1 MEKKY
6 DFAGWATRADMRCS
20 DGRLIAKDAFA
31 HQDGAK
37 VPIVWNH
44 NHATPDT
51 VLGYGILHSQDG
63 SMRVECYFNDTDSG
77 INAKKLVLHGDI
89 NALSIY
95 ANQLKEQAKTVLH
108 GMIREVSLV
117 YANANPG
124 AFIDSVVVHADGT
137 TSEDHEQ
144 GIIYTGDSIELFT
157 EIEHSDS
164 EGEKSSEEE
173 KQPESE
179 VKHADDDGKKDE
191 GETKSDDGKK
201 DDKEDDKESIG
212 DVLNTLTEKQKNAV
226 AYVIDHITNP
236 GDDSS
241 DESKKEDSEV
251 KHSSDKE
258 EEETEMK
265 RNVFDQETENK
276 EGAFL
281 SHSDGC
287 KIIEMAK
294 AYGGG
299 SLKAAM
305 QAYIAENKKDDELQ
319 HAAADNI
326 TNISQ
331 LFPEYKDVKPGAP
344 ELLTTDQGWIGKVLA
359 KVHKSPISR
368 IRTRQAD
375 VRDITN
381 RRAKGYTK
389 GAQKTDAGALSL
401 LSRTTDP
408 ITVYI
413 RSKIDRDDIVDITD
427 FDIVQY
433 MYGLD
438 RMNLNEELARQICIG
453 DGRTG
458 DNAIDPTKIRPI
470 WLDNDLYCI
479 HASVDVEAMAEE
491 MNGTNAAAN
500 FGQNY
505 IYAEA
510 VIQSLLYAREN
521 YKGSG
526 NPDFLCTPHL
536 VNVMLLARDLNGRR
550 IYDNINELKAALN
563 VNEII
568 TAEQFAGK
576 TRTKTVKIDNVDTNF
591 TMELLG
597 LMVNFSDY
605 SLGATKGG
613 EITHF
618 TDFDL
623 NFNQE
628 VSLLETRC
636 SGALTRPFSAIALE
650 IDVTGNP

>member
-1 MEKKY
+1 MDKKY
-6 DFAGWATRADMRCS
+6 DFAGWATKADMRCS

-44 NHATPDT
+44 NHATPDS
-51 VLGYGILHSQDG
+51 VLGYGILHSQNG
-63 SMRVECYFNDTDSG
+63 SMRVECYFNDTENG
-77 INAKKLVLHGDI
+77 KNARKLVLHGDI

-117 YANANPG
+117 YAGANPG

-137 TSEDHEQ
+137 TTVDREQ
-144 GIIYTGDSIELFT
+144 GILYTGEEIELFA
-157 EIEHSDS
+157 EIEHADDNA
-164 EGEKSSEEE
+164 EKQGEE
-173 KQPESE
+173 KP
-179 VKHADDDGKKDE
+179 
-191 GETKSDDGKK
+191 
-201 DDKEDDKESIG
+201 EDDKETMQDI
-212 DVLNTLTEKQKNAV
+212 LNTLTEKQKDAV
-226 AYVIDHITNP
+226 AYIIDTIINS
-236 GDDSS
+236 DDGAAEES
-241 DESKKEDSEV
+241 DKDSDV
-251 KHSSDKE
+251 KHNSEME
-258 EEETEMK
+258 EEENKMK

-276 EGAFL
+276 DAFL
-281 SHSDGC
+281 SHADGE

-305 QAYIAENKKDDELQ
+305 EAYVTENKKDELA
-319 HAAADNI
+319 HAAAANI

-344 ELLTTDQGWIGKVLA
+344 ELLTTDQGWIGKVLTR
-359 KVHKSPISR
+359 VHKSPISR

-375 VRDITN
+375 VRDISA

-389 GAQKTDAGALSL
+389 GSQKTDAGAITL

-408 ITVYI
+408 VTVYI
-413 RSKIDRDDIVDITD
+413 RSKLDRDDIVDITD
-427 FDIVQY
+427 FDVVQY

-438 RMNLNEELARQICIG
+438 RMNLNEELARQITIG
-453 DGRTG
+453 DGRSG

-470 WLDNDLYCI
+470 WLDDELYCI
-479 HASVDVEAMAEE
+479 HKTVDINAMRTELT
-491 MNGTNAAAN
+491 GTNSTAN
-500 FGQNY
+500 FGENY
-505 IYAEA
+505 VYAEA
-510 VIQSLLYAREN
+510 VIQSLLYAREKW
-521 YKGSG
+521 KGSG

-550 IYDNINELKAALN
+550 IYDNVNELKAALN
-563 VNEII
+563 VNEIV

-576 TRTKTVKIDNVDTNF
+576 TRTATVNQTEKTF
-591 TMELLG
+591 ELLG
-597 LMVNFSDY
+597 LMVNFADY

-618 TDFDL
+618 TDFDI

-628 VSLLETRC
+628 VSLLETRS

-650 IDVTGNP
+650 KDVTVVETSKNTGDDSGNT

>member
-1 MEKKY
+1 MDKKY
-6 DFAGWATRADMRCS
+6 DFAGWATKADMRCS

-44 NHATPDT
+44 NHATPDS

-63 SMRVECYFNDTDSG
+63 SMRVECYFNDTENG
-77 INAKKLVLHGDI
+77 KNARKLVLHGDI

-95 ANQLKEQAKTVLH
+95 ANQLREQSKTVLH

-117 YANANPG
+117 YAGANPG

-137 TSEDHEQ
+137 TTIDREQ
-144 GIIYTGDSIELFT
+144 GILYTGEEIELFAA
-157 EIEHSDS
+157 IEHSDDDAEK
-164 EGEKSSEEE
+164 EGEEKDAPEKS
-173 KQPESE
+173 
-179 VKHADDDGKKDE
+179 
-191 GETKSDDGKK
+191 
-201 DDKEDDKESIG
+201 EDDKETIQ
-212 DVLNTLTEKQKNAV
+212 DILNTLTEKQKDAV
-226 AYVIDHITNP
+226 AYIIDTIVNP
-236 GDDSS
+236 DDGTAEES
-241 DESKKEDSEV
+241 DKDSDV
-251 KHSSDKE
+251 KHNSEME
-258 EEETEMK
+258 EEENEMK

-276 EGAFL
+276 DAFL
-281 SHSDGC
+281 SHADGE

-305 QAYIAENKKDDELQ
+305 EAYVTENKKDELA
-319 HAAADNI
+319 HAAAANI

-344 ELLTTDQGWIGKVLA
+344 ELLTTDQGWISKVLS

-375 VRDITN
+375 VRDIST

-389 GAQKTDAGALSL
+389 GSQKTDAGAITL

-408 ITVYI
+408 VTVYI
-413 RSKIDRDDIVDITD
+413 RSKLDRDDIVDITD
-427 FDIVQY
+427 FDVVQY

-438 RMNLNEELARQICIG
+438 RMNLNEELARQITIG
-453 DGRTG
+453 DGRNG
-458 DNAIDPTKIRPI
+458 NDAIDPTKIRPI
-470 WLDNDLYCI
+470 WLDDDLYCI
-479 HASVDVEAMAEE
+479 HKTVDINAMRSDLT
-491 MNGTNAAAN
+491 GTNCTAK
-500 FGQNY
+500 FGKNY
-505 IYAEA
+505 VYAEA
-510 VIQSLLYAREN
+510 VIQSLLYAREKW
-521 YKGSG
+521 KGSG

-550 IYDNINELKAALN
+550 IYDNVNELKAALN

-576 TRTKTVKIDNVDTNF
+576 TRTATVNQTQKTF
-591 TMELLG
+591 ELLG
-597 LMVNFSDY
+597 LMVNFADY

-650 IDVTGNP
+650 KDVTVVTPSDDDSDT

>member
-1 MEKKY
+1 MDKKY
-6 DFAGWATRADMRCS
+6 DFAGWATKADMRCS

-44 NHATPDT
+44 NHATPDS
-51 VLGYGILHSQDG
+51 VLGYGILHSQNG
-63 SMRVECYFNDTDSG
+63 SMRVECYFNDTENG
-77 INAKKLVLHGDI
+77 KNARKLVLHGDI

-117 YANANPG
+117 YAGANPG

-137 TSEDHEQ
+137 TTVDREQ
-144 GIIYTGDSIELFT
+144 GILYTGEEIELFA
-157 EIEHSDS
+157 EIEHADDNA
-164 EGEKSSEEE
+164 EKQGEE
-173 KQPESE
+173 KP
-179 VKHADDDGKKDE
+179 
-191 GETKSDDGKK
+191 
-201 DDKEDDKESIG
+201 EDDKETMQDI
-212 DVLNTLTEKQKNAV
+212 LNTLTEKQKDAV
-226 AYVIDHITNP
+226 AYIIDTIINS
-236 GDDSS
+236 DDGAAEES
-241 DESKKEDSEV
+241 DKDSDV
-251 KHSSDKE
+251 KHNSEME
-258 EEETEMK
+258 EEENKMK

-276 EGAFL
+276 DAFL
-281 SHSDGC
+281 SHADGE

-294 AYGGG
+294 AYGGS

-305 QAYIAENKKDDELQ
+305 EAYVTENKKDELA
-319 HAAADNI
+319 HAAAANI

-344 ELLTTDQGWIGKVLA
+344 ELLTTDQGWIGKVLTR
-359 KVHKSPISR
+359 VHKSPISR

-375 VRDITN
+375 VRDISA

-389 GAQKTDAGALSL
+389 GSQKTDAGAITL

-408 ITVYI
+408 VTVYI
-413 RSKIDRDDIVDITD
+413 RSKLDRDDIVDITD
-427 FDIVQY
+427 FDVVQY

-438 RMNLNEELARQICIG
+438 RMNLNEELARQITIG
-453 DGRTG
+453 DGRSG

-470 WLDNDLYCI
+470 WLDDELYCI
-479 HASVDVEAMAEE
+479 HKTVDINAMRTELT
-491 MNGTNAAAN
+491 GTNSTAN
-500 FGQNY
+500 FGENY
-505 IYAEA
+505 VYAEA
-510 VIQSLLYAREN
+510 VIQSLLYAREKW
-521 YKGSG
+521 KGSG

-550 IYDNINELKAALN
+550 IYDNVNELKAALN
-563 VNEII
+563 VNEIV

-576 TRTKTVKIDNVDTNF
+576 TRTATVNQTEKTF
-591 TMELLG
+591 ELLG
-597 LMVNFSDY
+597 LMVNFADY

-618 TDFDL
+618 TDFDI

-628 VSLLETRC
+628 VSLLETRS

-650 IDVTGNP
+650 KDVTVVATSKNTGDDSGNT

>member
-1 MEKKY
+1 MDKKY
-6 DFAGWATRADMRCS
+6 DFAGWATKADMRCS

-44 NHATPDT
+44 NHATPDS
-51 VLGYGILHSQDG
+51 VLGYGILHSQNG
-63 SMRVECYFNDTDSG
+63 SMRVECYFNDTENG
-77 INAKKLVLHGDI
+77 KNARKLVLHGDI

-117 YANANPG
+117 YAGANPG

-137 TSEDHEQ
+137 TTVDREQ
-144 GIIYTGDSIELFT
+144 GILYTGEEIELFA
-157 EIEHSDS
+157 EIEHADDNA
-164 EGEKSSEEE
+164 EKQGEE
-173 KQPESE
+173 KHTSE
-179 VKHADDDGKKDE
+179 KP
-191 GETKSDDGKK
+191 
-201 DDKEDDKESIG
+201 EDDKETMQDI
-212 DVLNTLTEKQKNAV
+212 LNTLTEKQKDAV
-226 AYVIDHITNP
+226 AYIIDTIVNS
-236 GDDSS
+236 DDGAAEES
-241 DESKKEDSEV
+241 DKDSDV
-251 KHSSDKE
+251 KHNSEME
-258 EEETEMK
+258 EEENKMK

-276 EGAFL
+276 DAFL
-281 SHSDGC
+281 SHADGE
-287 KIIEMAK
+287 KVIEMAK

-305 QAYIAENKKDDELQ
+305 EAYVTENKKDELA
-319 HAAADNI
+319 HAAAANI

-344 ELLTTDQGWIGKVLA
+344 ELLTTDQGWIGKVLTR
-359 KVHKSPISR
+359 VHKSPISR

-375 VRDITN
+375 VRDISA

-389 GAQKTDAGALSL
+389 GSQKTDAGAITL

-408 ITVYI
+408 VTVYI
-413 RSKIDRDDIVDITD
+413 RSKLDRDDIVDITD
-427 FDIVQY
+427 FDVVQY

-438 RMNLNEELARQICIG
+438 RMNLNEELARQITIG
-453 DGRTG
+453 DGRSG

-470 WLDNDLYCI
+470 WLDDELYCI
-479 HASVDVEAMAEE
+479 HKTVDINAMRTELT
-491 MNGTNAAAN
+491 GTNSTAN
-500 FGQNY
+500 FGENY
-505 IYAEA
+505 VYAEA
-510 VIQSLLYAREN
+510 VIQSLLYAREKW
-521 YKGSG
+521 KGSG

-550 IYDNINELKAALN
+550 IYDNVNELKAALN
-563 VNEII
+563 VNEIV

-576 TRTKTVKIDNVDTNF
+576 IRTATVNQTEKTF
-591 TMELLG
+591 ELLG
-597 LMVNFSDY
+597 LMVNFADY

-618 TDFDL
+618 TDFDI

-628 VSLLETRC
+628 VSLLETRS

-650 IDVTGNP
+650 KDVTTPSKNTGDDT

>member
-1 MEKKY
+1 MDKKY
-6 DFAGWATRADMRCS
+6 DFAGWATKADMRCS

-44 NHATPDT
+44 NHATPDS
-51 VLGYGILHSQDG
+51 VLGYGILHSQNG
-63 SMRVECYFNDTDSG
+63 SMRVECYFNDTENG
-77 INAKKLVLHGDI
+77 KNARKLVLHGDI

-117 YANANPG
+117 YAGANPG

-137 TSEDHEQ
+137 TTVDHEQ
-144 GIIYTGDSIELFT
+144 GILYTGEEIELFA
-157 EIEHSDS
+157 EIEH
-164 EGEKSSEEE
+164 
-173 KQPESE
+173 
-179 VKHADDDGKKDE
+179 ADDNAEKR
-191 GETKSDDGKK
+191 GEAKHTPEKP
-201 DDKEDDKESIG
+201 EDDKETMQDI
-212 DVLNTLTEKQKNAV
+212 LNTLTEKQKDAV
-226 AYVIDHITNP
+226 AYIIDTIINS
-236 GDDSS
+236 DDGTAEES
-241 DESKKEDSEV
+241 DKDSDV
-251 KHSSDKE
+251 KHNSEME
-258 EEETEMK
+258 EEENEMK

-276 EGAFL
+276 DAFL
-281 SHSDGC
+281 SHADGE

-305 QAYIAENKKDDELQ
+305 EAYVTENKKDELA
-319 HAAADNI
+319 HAAASNI

-344 ELLTTDQGWIGKVLA
+344 ELLTTDQGWIGKVLTR
-359 KVHKSPISR
+359 VHKSPISR

-375 VRDITN
+375 VRDISA

-389 GAQKTDAGALSL
+389 GSQKTDAGAITL

-408 ITVYI
+408 VTVYI
-413 RSKIDRDDIVDITD
+413 RSKLDRDDIVDITD
-427 FDIVQY
+427 FDTVQY

-438 RMNLNEELARQICIG
+438 RMNLNEELARQITIG
-453 DGRTG
+453 DGRSG
-458 DNAIDPTKIRPI
+458 DNAIDPTKMRPI
-470 WLDNDLYCI
+470 WLDDDLYCI
-479 HASVDVEAMAEE
+479 HKTVDINAMRTELT
-491 MNGTNAAAN
+491 GTNSTAN
-500 FGQNY
+500 FGENY
-505 IYAEA
+505 VYAEA
-510 VIQSLLYAREN
+510 VIQSLLYAREKW
-521 YKGSG
+521 KGSG

-550 IYDNINELKAALN
+550 IYDNVNELTAALN

-576 TRTKTVKIDNVDTNF
+576 TRTATVNQTEKTF
-591 TMELLG
+591 ELLG
-597 LMVNFSDY
+597 LMVNFADY

-618 TDFDL
+618 TDFDI

-628 VSLLETRC
+628 VSLLETRS

-650 IDVTGNP
+650 KDVTVVAADDSSNT

>member
-1 MEKKY
+1 MDKKY
-6 DFAGWATRADMRCS
+6 DFAGWATKADMRCS

-44 NHATPDT
+44 NHATPDS
-51 VLGYGILHSQDG
+51 VLGYGILHSQNG
-63 SMRVECYFNDTDSG
+63 SMRVECYFNDTENG
-77 INAKKLVLHGDI
+77 KNARKLVLHGDI

-117 YANANPG
+117 YAGANPG

-137 TSEDHEQ
+137 TTVDREQ
-144 GIIYTGDSIELFT
+144 GILYTGEEIELFA
-157 EIEHSDS
+157 EIEHADDNA
-164 EGEKSSEEE
+164 EKQSEEKHTPE
-173 KQPESE
+173 KP
-179 VKHADDDGKKDE
+179 
-191 GETKSDDGKK
+191 
-201 DDKEDDKESIG
+201 EDDKETMQDI
-212 DVLNTLTEKQKNAV
+212 LNTLTEKQKDAV
-226 AYVIDHITNP
+226 AYIIDTIVNS
-236 GDDSS
+236 DDGAAEESNKDS
-241 DESKKEDSEV
+241 DV
-251 KHSSDKE
+251 KHNSEME
-258 EEETEMK
+258 EEENEMK

-276 EGAFL
+276 DAFL
-281 SHSDGC
+281 SHADGE

-305 QAYIAENKKDDELQ
+305 EAYVTENKKDELA
-319 HAAADNI
+319 HAAAANI

-344 ELLTTDQGWIGKVLA
+344 ELLTTDQGWIGKVLTR
-359 KVHKSPISR
+359 VHKSPISR

-375 VRDITN
+375 VRDISA

-389 GAQKTDAGALSL
+389 GSQKTDAGAITL

-408 ITVYI
+408 VTVYI
-413 RSKIDRDDIVDITD
+413 RSKLDRDDIVDITD
-427 FDIVQY
+427 FDVVQY

-438 RMNLNEELARQICIG
+438 RMNLNEELARQITIG
-453 DGRTG
+453 DGRSG

-470 WLDNDLYCI
+470 WLDDDLYCI
-479 HASVDVEAMAEE
+479 HKTVDINAMRTELT
-491 MNGTNAAAN
+491 GTNSTAN
-500 FGQNY
+500 FGENY
-505 IYAEA
+505 VYAEA
-510 VIQSLLYAREN
+510 VIQSLLYAREKW
-521 YKGSG
+521 KGSG

-550 IYDNINELKAALN
+550 IYDNVNELKAALN
-563 VNEII
+563 VNEIV

-576 TRTKTVKIDNVDTNF
+576 TRTATVNQTEKTF
-591 TMELLG
+591 ELLG
-597 LMVNFSDY
+597 LMVNFADY
-605 SLGATKGG
+605 SLGATRGG

-618 TDFDL
+618 TDFDI

-628 VSLLETRC
+628 VSLLETRS

-650 IDVTGNP
+650 KNVTTPSQNAGDDSSSNT

>member
-1 MEKKY
+1 MDKKY
-6 DFAGWATRADMRCS
+6 DFAGWATKADMRCS

-44 NHATPDT
+44 NHATPDS
-51 VLGYGILHSQDG
+51 VLGYGILHSQNG
-63 SMRVECYFNDTDSG
+63 SMRVECYFNDTENG
-77 INAKKLVLHGDI
+77 KNARKLVLHGDI

-117 YANANPG
+117 YAGANPG

-137 TSEDHEQ
+137 TTVDREQ
-144 GIIYTGDSIELFT
+144 GILYTGEEIELFA
-157 EIEHSDS
+157 EIEHADDNA
-164 EGEKSSEEE
+164 EKQGEEKS
-173 KQPESE
+173 
-179 VKHADDDGKKDE
+179 
-191 GETKSDDGKK
+191 
-201 DDKEDDKESIG
+201 EDDKETMQDI
-212 DVLNTLTEKQKNAV
+212 LNTLTEKQKDAV
-226 AYVIDHITNP
+226 AYIIDTIINS
-236 GDDSS
+236 DDGAAEES
-241 DESKKEDSEV
+241 DKDSDV
-251 KHSSDKE
+251 KHNSEME
-258 EEETEMK
+258 EEENKMK

-276 EGAFL
+276 DAFL
-281 SHSDGC
+281 SHADGE

-305 QAYIAENKKDDELQ
+305 EAYVTENKKDELA
-319 HAAADNI
+319 HAAAANI

-344 ELLTTDQGWIGKVLA
+344 ELLTTDQGWIGKVLTR
-359 KVHKSPISR
+359 VHKSPISR

-375 VRDITN
+375 VRDISA

-389 GAQKTDAGALSL
+389 GSQKTDAGAITL

-408 ITVYI
+408 VTVYI
-413 RSKIDRDDIVDITD
+413 RSKLDRDDIVDITD
-427 FDIVQY
+427 FDVVQY

-438 RMNLNEELARQICIG
+438 RMNLNEELARQITIG
-453 DGRTG
+453 DGRSG

-470 WLDNDLYCI
+470 WLDDELYCI
-479 HASVDVEAMAEE
+479 HKTVDINAMRTELT
-491 MNGTNAAAN
+491 GTNSTAN
-500 FGQNY
+500 FGENY
-505 IYAEA
+505 VYAEA
-510 VIQSLLYAREN
+510 VIQSLLYAREKW
-521 YKGSG
+521 KGSG

-550 IYDNINELKAALN
+550 IYDNVNELKAALN
-563 VNEII
+563 VNEIV

-576 TRTKTVKIDNVDTNF
+576 TRTATVNQTEKTF
-591 TMELLG
+591 ELLG
-597 LMVNFSDY
+597 LMVNFADY

-618 TDFDL
+618 TDFDI

-628 VSLLETRC
+628 VSLLETRS

-650 IDVTGNP
+650 KDVTVVATSKNTGDDSGNT

>member
-1 MEKKY
+1 MDKKY
-6 DFAGWATRADMRCS
+6 DFAGWATKADMRCS

-44 NHATPDT
+44 NHATPDS

-63 SMRVECYFNDTDSG
+63 SMRVECYFNDTENG
-77 INAKKLVLHGDI
+77 KNARKLVLHGDI

-117 YANANPG
+117 YAGANPG

-137 TSEDHEQ
+137 TTVDREQ
-144 GIIYTGDSIELFT
+144 GILYTGEEIELFA
-157 EIEHSDS
+157 EIE
-164 EGEKSSEEE
+164 
-173 KQPESE
+173 
-179 VKHADDDGKKDE
+179 HADDDAEKQ
-191 GETKSDDGKK
+191 GEEKHAPEKS
-201 DDKEDDKESIG
+201 EDDKETMQDI
-212 DVLNTLTEKQKNAV
+212 LNTLTEKQKDAV
-226 AYVIDHITNP
+226 AYIIDTIVNS
-236 GDDSS
+236 DDGTAEES
-241 DESKKEDSEV
+241 DKDSDV
-251 KHSSDKE
+251 KHNSEME
-258 EEETEMK
+258 EEENEMK
-265 RNVFDQETENK
+265 RNVFDNETENK
-276 EGAFL
+276 DAFL
-281 SHSDGC
+281 SHADGE

-305 QAYIAENKKDDELQ
+305 EAYVTENKKDELA
-319 HAAADNI
+319 HAAAANI

-344 ELLTTDQGWIGKVLA
+344 ELLTTDQGWIGKVLTR
-359 KVHKSPISR
+359 VHKSPISR

-375 VRDITN
+375 VRDISA

-389 GAQKTDAGALSL
+389 GSQKTDAGAITL

-408 ITVYI
+408 VTVYI
-413 RSKIDRDDIVDITD
+413 RSKLDRDDIVDITD
-427 FDIVQY
+427 FDTVQY

-438 RMNLNEELARQICIG
+438 RMNLNEELARQITIG
-453 DGRTG
+453 DGRSG

-470 WLDNDLYCI
+470 WLDDELYCI
-479 HASVDVEAMAEE
+479 HKTVDINAMRTELT
-491 MNGTNAAAN
+491 GTNSTAN
-500 FGQNY
+500 FGENY
-505 IYAEA
+505 VYAEA
-510 VIQSLLYAREN
+510 VIQSLLYAREKW
-521 YKGSG
+521 KGSG

-550 IYDNINELKAALN
+550 IYDNVNELKAALN
-563 VNEII
+563 VNEIV

-576 TRTKTVKIDNVDTNF
+576 TRTATVNQTEKTF
-591 TMELLG
+591 ELLG
-597 LMVNFSDY
+597 LMVNFADY

-618 TDFDL
+618 TDFDI

-628 VSLLETRC
+628 VSLLETRS

-650 IDVTGNP
+650 KDVTTPSKNTGDDT

>member
-1 MEKKY
+1 MDKKY
-6 DFAGWATRADMRCS
+6 DFAGWATKADMRCS

-44 NHATPDT
+44 NHATPDS
-51 VLGYGILHSQDG
+51 VLGYGILHSQNG
-63 SMRVECYFNDTDSG
+63 SMRVECYFNDTENG
-77 INAKKLVLHGDI
+77 KNARKLVLHGDI

-117 YANANPG
+117 YAGANPG

-137 TSEDHEQ
+137 TTVDHEQ
-144 GIIYTGDSIELFT
+144 GILYTGEEIELFA
-157 EIEHSDS
+157 EIEHADDNA
-164 EGEKSSEEE
+164 E
-173 KQPESE
+173 KQGEAKYTPE
-179 VKHADDDGKKDE
+179 KP
-191 GETKSDDGKK
+191 
-201 DDKEDDKESIG
+201 EDDKETMQDI
-212 DVLNTLTEKQKNAV
+212 LNTLTEKQKDAV
-226 AYVIDHITNP
+226 AYIIDTIINSNDGTAEES
-236 GDDSS
+236 DKDS
-241 DESKKEDSEV
+241 DV
-251 KHSSDKE
+251 KHNSEME
-258 EEETEMK
+258 EEENEMK

-276 EGAFL
+276 DAFL
-281 SHSDGC
+281 SHADGE

-305 QAYIAENKKDDELQ
+305 EAYVTENKKDELA
-319 HAAADNI
+319 HAAASNI

-344 ELLTTDQGWIGKVLA
+344 ELLTTDQGWIGKVLTR
-359 KVHKSPISR
+359 VHKSPISR

-375 VRDITN
+375 VRDISA

-389 GAQKTDAGALSL
+389 GSQKTDAGTITL

-408 ITVYI
+408 VTVYI
-413 RSKIDRDDIVDITD
+413 RSKLDRDDIIDITD
-427 FDIVQY
+427 FDVVQY

-438 RMNLNEELARQICIG
+438 RMNLNEELARQITIG
-453 DGRTG
+453 DGRSG

-470 WLDNDLYCI
+470 WLDDELYCI
-479 HASVDVEAMAEE
+479 HKTVDINAMRTELT
-491 MNGTNAAAN
+491 GTNSTAN
-500 FGQNY
+500 FGENY
-505 IYAEA
+505 VYAEA
-510 VIQSLLYAREN
+510 VIQSLLYAREKW
-521 YKGSG
+521 KGSG

-550 IYDNINELKAALN
+550 IYDNVNELKAALN
-563 VNEII
+563 VNEIV

-576 TRTKTVKIDNVDTNF
+576 TRTATVNQTEKTF
-591 TMELLG
+591 ELLG
-597 LMVNFSDY
+597 LMVNFADY
-605 SLGATKGG
+605 SLGATNGG

-618 TDFDL
+618 TDFDI

-628 VSLLETRC
+628 VSLLETRS

-650 IDVTGNP
+650 KDVTTPSQNAGDNT

>member
-1 MEKKY
+1 MDKKY
-6 DFAGWATRADMRCS
+6 DFAGWATKADMRCS

-44 NHATPDT
+44 NHATPDS
-51 VLGYGILHSQDG
+51 VLGYGILHSQNG
-63 SMRVECYFNDTDSG
+63 SMRVECYFNDTENG
-77 INAKKLVLHGDI
+77 KNARKLVLHGDI

-117 YANANPG
+117 YAGANPG

-137 TSEDHEQ
+137 TTVDREQ
-144 GIIYTGDSIELFT
+144 GILYTGEEIELFA
-157 EIEHSDS
+157 EIEHADDNA
-164 EGEKSSEEE
+164 EKQGEE
-173 KQPESE
+173 KHTSE
-179 VKHADDDGKKDE
+179 KP
-191 GETKSDDGKK
+191 
-201 DDKEDDKESIG
+201 EDDKETMQDI
-212 DVLNTLTEKQKNAV
+212 LNTLTEKQKDAV
-226 AYVIDHITNP
+226 AYIIDTIVNS
-236 GDDSS
+236 DDGAAEES
-241 DESKKEDSEV
+241 DKDSDV
-251 KHSSDKE
+251 KHNSEME
-258 EEETEMK
+258 EEENKMK

-276 EGAFL
+276 DAFL
-281 SHSDGC
+281 SHADGE

-305 QAYIAENKKDDELQ
+305 EAYVTENKKDELA
-319 HAAADNI
+319 HAAAANI

-344 ELLTTDQGWIGKVLA
+344 ELLTTDQGWIGKVLTR
-359 KVHKSPISR
+359 VHKSPISR

-375 VRDITN
+375 VRDISA

-389 GAQKTDAGALSL
+389 GSQKTDAGAITL

-408 ITVYI
+408 VTVYI
-413 RSKIDRDDIVDITD
+413 RSKLDRDDIVDITD
-427 FDIVQY
+427 FDVVQY

-438 RMNLNEELARQICIG
+438 RMNLNEELARQITIG
-453 DGRTG
+453 DGRSG
-458 DNAIDPTKIRPI
+458 DNAIDSTKIRPI
-470 WLDNDLYCI
+470 WLDDELYCI
-479 HASVDVEAMAEE
+479 HKTVDINAMRTELT
-491 MNGTNAAAN
+491 GTNSTAN
-500 FGQNY
+500 FGENY
-505 IYAEA
+505 VYAEA
-510 VIQSLLYAREN
+510 VIQSLLYAREKW
-521 YKGSG
+521 KGSG

-550 IYDNINELKAALN
+550 IYDNVNELKAALN
-563 VNEII
+563 VNEIV

-576 TRTKTVKIDNVDTNF
+576 IRTATVNQTEKTF
-591 TMELLG
+591 ELLG
-597 LMVNFSDY
+597 LMVNFADY

-618 TDFDL
+618 TDFDI

-628 VSLLETRC
+628 VSLLETRS

-650 IDVTGNP
+650 KDVTTPSKNTGDDT

>member
-1 MEKKY
+1 MDKKY
-6 DFAGWATRADMRCS
+6 DFAGWATKADMRCS

-44 NHATPDT
+44 NHATPDS

-63 SMRVECYFNDTDSG
+63 SMRVECYFNDTENG
-77 INAKKLVLHGDI
+77 QNARKLVLHGDI

-117 YANANPG
+117 YAGANPG

-137 TSEDHEQ
+137 TTIDREQ
-144 GIIYTGDSIELFT
+144 GILYTGEEIELFA
-157 EIEHSDS
+157 EIEHSDDDAEK
-164 EGEKSSEEE
+164 EGEEKDAPEKS
-173 KQPESE
+173 
-179 VKHADDDGKKDE
+179 
-191 GETKSDDGKK
+191 
-201 DDKEDDKESIG
+201 EDDKETMQDI
-212 DVLNTLTEKQKNAV
+212 LNTLTEKQKDAV
-226 AYVIDHITNP
+226 AYIIDTIVNP
-236 GDDSS
+236 DDGADEES
-241 DESKKEDSEV
+241 DKDSDV
-251 KHSSDKE
+251 KHNSEME
-258 EEETEMK
+258 EEENEMK

-276 EGAFL
+276 DAFL
-281 SHSDGC
+281 SHADGE

-305 QAYIAENKKDDELQ
+305 EAYVTENKKDELA
-319 HAAADNI
+319 HAAAANI

-344 ELLTTDQGWIGKVLA
+344 ELLTTDQGWISKVLS

-375 VRDITN
+375 VRDIST

-389 GAQKTDAGALSL
+389 GAQKTDAGAITL

-408 ITVYI
+408 VTVYI
-413 RSKIDRDDIVDITD
+413 RSKLDRDDIVDITD
-427 FDIVQY
+427 FDVVQY

-438 RMNLNEELARQICIG
+438 RMNLNEELARQITIG
-453 DGRTG
+453 DGRNG
-458 DNAIDPTKIRPI
+458 NDAIDPTKIRPI
-470 WLDNDLYCI
+470 WLDDDLYCI
-479 HASVDVEAMAEE
+479 HKTVDITAMRSELT
-491 MNGTNAAAN
+491 GTNSTAN
-500 FGQNY
+500 FGENY
-505 IYAEA
+505 VYAEA
-510 VIQSLLYAREN
+510 VIQSLLYAREKW
-521 YKGSG
+521 KGSG

-550 IYDNINELKAALN
+550 IYDNVNELKAALN

-576 TRTKTVKIDNVDTNF
+576 TRTATVNQTQKTF
-591 TMELLG
+591 ELLG
-597 LMVNFSDY
+597 LMVNFADY

-650 IDVTGNP
+650 KDVTVVTLPDDDSDT

>member
-1 MEKKY
+1 MDKKY
-6 DFAGWATRADMRCS
+6 DFAGWATKADMRCS

-44 NHATPDT
+44 NHATPDS

-63 SMRVECYFNDTDSG
+63 SMRVECYFNDTENG
-77 INAKKLVLHGDI
+77 KNARKLVLHGDI

-117 YANANPG
+117 YAGANPG

-137 TSEDHEQ
+137 TTVDREQ
-144 GIIYTGDSIELFT
+144 GILYTGEEIELFA
-157 EIEHSDS
+157 EIEHADDNA
-164 EGEKSSEEE
+164 EKQGEE
-173 KQPESE
+173 KHAPE
-179 VKHADDDGKKDE
+179 KP
-191 GETKSDDGKK
+191 
-201 DDKEDDKESIG
+201 EDDKETMQDI
-212 DVLNTLTEKQKNAV
+212 LNTLTEKQKDAV
-226 AYVIDHITNP
+226 AYIIDTIVNS
-236 GDDSS
+236 DDGAAEES
-241 DESKKEDSEV
+241 DKDSDV
-251 KHSSDKE
+251 KHNSEME
-258 EEETEMK
+258 EEENKMK

-276 EGAFL
+276 DAFL
-281 SHSDGC
+281 SHADGE

-305 QAYIAENKKDDELQ
+305 EAYVTENKKDELA
-319 HAAADNI
+319 HAAAANI

-344 ELLTTDQGWIGKVLA
+344 ELLTTDQGWIGKVLTR
-359 KVHKSPISR
+359 VHKSPISR

-375 VRDITN
+375 VRDISA

-389 GAQKTDAGALSL
+389 GSQKTDAGAITL

-408 ITVYI
+408 VTVYI
-413 RSKIDRDDIVDITD
+413 RSKLDRDDIVDITD
-427 FDIVQY
+427 FDVVQY

-438 RMNLNEELARQICIG
+438 RMNLNEELARQITIG
-453 DGRTG
+453 DGRSG

-470 WLDNDLYCI
+470 WLDDELYCI
-479 HASVDVEAMAEE
+479 HKTVDINAMRTELT
-491 MNGTNAAAN
+491 GTNSTAN
-500 FGQNY
+500 FGENY
-505 IYAEA
+505 VYAEA
-510 VIQSLLYAREN
+510 VIQSLLYAREKW
-521 YKGSG
+521 KGSG

-550 IYDNINELKAALN
+550 IYDNVNELRAALN
-563 VNEII
+563 VNEIV

-576 TRTKTVKIDNVDTNF
+576 TRTATVNQTEKTF
-591 TMELLG
+591 ELLG
-597 LMVNFSDY
+597 LMVNFADY
-605 SLGATKGG
+605 SLGATRGG

-618 TDFDL
+618 TDFDI

-628 VSLLETRC
+628 VSLLETRS

-650 IDVTGNP
+650 KDVTTPSQNTGDDT

>member
-1 MEKKY
+1 MSEKY
-6 DFAGWATRADMRCS
+6 DFAGWATKADMRCS

-44 NHATPDT
+44 NHATPDS
-51 VLGYGILHSQDG
+51 VLGYGILHSKDG
-63 SMRVECYFNDTDSG
+63 SMRVECFFNDTDSG
-77 INAKKLVLHGDI
+77 VNARKLVLHGDI

-117 YANANPG
+117 YAGANPG

-137 TSEDHEQ
+137 TSEDREQ
-144 GIIYTGDSIELFT
+144 GILYTGEEIELYA
-157 EIEHSDS
+157 EIEHSD
-164 EGEKSSEEE
+164 EKKPDEVEHADGDADQKGDGET
-173 KQPESE
+173 QPE
-179 VKHADDDGKKDE
+179 
-191 GETKSDDGKK
+191 KK
-201 DDKEDDKESIG
+201 DDKEDDKESVG

-226 AYVIDHITNP
+226 AWVVDHITNP
-236 GDDSS
+236 GDETAEGSDS
-241 DESKKEDSEV
+241 KEDSEV
-251 KHSSDKE
+251 KHNSEKE

-265 RNVFDQETENK
+265 RNVFDQETETKN
-276 EGAFL
+276 EAVL
-281 SHSDGC
+281 SHADGM

-294 AYGGG
+294 SYGGG
-299 SLKAAM
+299 SLKAAV
-305 QAYIAENKKDDELQ
+305 QAYVDENKSDELK
-319 HAAADNI
+319 HAAASNI

-375 VRDITN
+375 VRDISE

-389 GAQKTDAGALSL
+389 GSQKADAGALGI

-408 ITVYI
+408 VTVYI
-413 RSKIDRDDIVDITD
+413 RSKLDRDDIIDITD
-427 FDIVQY
+427 FDVVQY
-433 MYGLD
+433 MYNLD
-438 RMNLNEELARQICIG
+438 RMNLNEELARQITIG
-453 DGRTG
+453 DGRSG
-458 DNAIDPTKIRPI
+458 DGAIDPTKIRPI
-470 WLDNDLYCI
+470 WTDDDLYCI
-479 HASVDVEAMAEE
+479 HSTVDVEAMADE
-491 MNGTNAAAN
+491 MNGTNSTAN

-510 VIQSLLYAREN
+510 IIQSLLYAREH

-568 TAEQFAGK
+568 TAEQFEGK
-576 TRTKTVKIDNVDTNF
+576 TRTKTVTVNNVSTNK
-591 TMELLG
+591 TMKLLG
-597 LMVNFSDY
+597 LMVNFTDY
-605 SLGATKGG
+605 ALGATKGG

-650 IDVTGNP
+650 EDVTSNP

>member
-1 MEKKY
+1 MDKKY
-6 DFAGWATRADMRCS
+6 DFAGWATKADMRCS

-44 NHATPDT
+44 NHATPDS

-63 SMRVECYFNDTDSG
+63 SMRVECYFNDTENG
-77 INAKKLVLHGDI
+77 KNARKLVLHGDI

-117 YANANPG
+117 YASANPG

-137 TSEDHEQ
+137 TTVDREQ
-144 GIIYTGDSIELFT
+144 GILYTGEEIELFA
-157 EIEHSDS
+157 EIEHADDNA
-164 EGEKSSEEE
+164 EKQGEE
-173 KQPESE
+173 KHAPE
-179 VKHADDDGKKDE
+179 KP
-191 GETKSDDGKK
+191 
-201 DDKEDDKESIG
+201 EDDKETMQDI
-212 DVLNTLTEKQKNAV
+212 LNTLTEKQKDAV
-226 AYVIDHITNP
+226 AYIIDTIVNS
-236 GDDSS
+236 DDGAAEES
-241 DESKKEDSEV
+241 DKDSDV
-251 KHSSDKE
+251 KHNSEME
-258 EEETEMK
+258 EEENKMK

-276 EGAFL
+276 DAFL
-281 SHSDGC
+281 SHADGE

-305 QAYIAENKKDDELQ
+305 EAYVTENKKDELA
-319 HAAADNI
+319 HAAAANI

-344 ELLTTDQGWIGKVLA
+344 ELLTTDQGWIGKVLTR
-359 KVHKSPISR
+359 VHKSPISR

-375 VRDITN
+375 VRDISA

-389 GAQKTDAGALSL
+389 GSQKTDAGAITL

-408 ITVYI
+408 VTVYI
-413 RSKIDRDDIVDITD
+413 RSKLDRDDIVDITD
-427 FDIVQY
+427 FDTVQY

-438 RMNLNEELARQICIG
+438 RMNLNEELARQITIG
-453 DGRTG
+453 DGRSG

-470 WLDNDLYCI
+470 WLDDELYCI
-479 HASVDVEAMAEE
+479 HKTVDIDAMRTELT
-491 MNGTNAAAN
+491 GTNSTAN
-500 FGQNY
+500 FGENY
-505 IYAEA
+505 VYAEA
-510 VIQSLLYAREN
+510 VIQSLLYAREKW
-521 YKGSG
+521 KGSG

-550 IYDNINELKAALN
+550 IYDNVNELKAALN
-563 VNEII
+563 VNEIV

-576 TRTKTVKIDNVDTNF
+576 TRTATVNQTEKTF
-591 TMELLG
+591 ELLG
-597 LMVNFSDY
+597 LMVNFADY

-618 TDFDL
+618 TDFDI

-628 VSLLETRC
+628 VSLLETRS

-650 IDVTGNP
+650 KDVTVVATSKNTGDDSGNT

>member
-1 MEKKY
+1 MDKKY
-6 DFAGWATRADMRCS
+6 DFAGWATKADMRCS

-44 NHATPDT
+44 NHATPDS
-51 VLGYGILHSQDG
+51 VLGYGILHSQNG
-63 SMRVECYFNDTDSG
+63 SMRVECYFNDTENG
-77 INAKKLVLHGDI
+77 KNARKLVLHGDI

-117 YANANPG
+117 YAGANPG

-137 TSEDHEQ
+137 TTVDLEQ
-144 GIIYTGDSIELFT
+144 GILYTGEEIELFA
-157 EIEHSDS
+157 EIEHADDNA
-164 EGEKSSEEE
+164 EKQGEE
-173 KQPESE
+173 KHAPE
-179 VKHADDDGKKDE
+179 KP
-191 GETKSDDGKK
+191 
-201 DDKEDDKESIG
+201 EDDKETMQDI
-212 DVLNTLTEKQKNAV
+212 LNTLTEKQKDAV
-226 AYVIDHITNP
+226 AYIIDTIVNS
-236 GDDSS
+236 DDGAAEES
-241 DESKKEDSEV
+241 DKDSDV
-251 KHSSDKE
+251 KHNSEME
-258 EEETEMK
+258 EEENEMK

-276 EGAFL
+276 DTFL
-281 SHSDGC
+281 SHADGE

-305 QAYIAENKKDDELQ
+305 EVYVTENKKDELA
-319 HAAADNI
+319 HAAAANI

-344 ELLTTDQGWIGKVLA
+344 ELLTTDQGWIGKVLTR
-359 KVHKSPISR
+359 VHKSPISR

-375 VRDITN
+375 VRDISA

-389 GAQKTDAGALSL
+389 GSQKTDAGAITL

-408 ITVYI
+408 VTVYI
-413 RSKIDRDDIVDITD
+413 RSKLDRDDIVDITD
-427 FDIVQY
+427 FDTVQY

-438 RMNLNEELARQICIG
+438 RMNLNEELARQITIG
-453 DGRTG
+453 DGRSG

-470 WLDNDLYCI
+470 WLDDELYCI
-479 HASVDVEAMAEE
+479 HKTVDINAMRTELT
-491 MNGTNAAAN
+491 GTNSTAN
-500 FGQNY
+500 FGENY
-505 IYAEA
+505 VYAEA
-510 VIQSLLYAREN
+510 VIQSLLYAREKW
-521 YKGSG
+521 KGSG

-550 IYDNINELKAALN
+550 IYDNVNELKAALN
-563 VNEII
+563 VNEIV

-576 TRTKTVKIDNVDTNF
+576 TRTATVNQTEKTF
-591 TMELLG
+591 ELLG
-597 LMVNFSDY
+597 LMVNFADY

-618 TDFDL
+618 TDFDI

-628 VSLLETRC
+628 VSLLETRS

-650 IDVTGNP
+650 KDVTVVATSKNTGDDSGNT

>member
-1 MEKKY
+1 MDKKY
-6 DFAGWATRADMRCS
+6 DFAGWATKADMRCS

-44 NHATPDT
+44 NHATPDS
-51 VLGYGILHSQDG
+51 VLGYGILHSQNG
-63 SMRVECYFNDTDSG
+63 SMRVECYFNDTENG
-77 INAKKLVLHGDI
+77 KNARKLVLHGDI

-117 YANANPG
+117 YAGANPG

-137 TSEDHEQ
+137 TTVDREQ
-144 GIIYTGDSIELFT
+144 GILYTGEEIELFA
-157 EIEHSDS
+157 EIEHADDNA
-164 EGEKSSEEE
+164 EKQGEE
-173 KQPESE
+173 KHTSE
-179 VKHADDDGKKDE
+179 KP
-191 GETKSDDGKK
+191 
-201 DDKEDDKESIG
+201 EDDEETMQDI
-212 DVLNTLTEKQKNAV
+212 LNTLTEKQKDAV
-226 AYVIDHITNP
+226 AYIIDTIVNS
-236 GDDSS
+236 DDGAAEES
-241 DESKKEDSEV
+241 DKDSDV
-251 KHSSDKE
+251 KHNSEME
-258 EEETEMK
+258 EEENKMK

-276 EGAFL
+276 DAFL
-281 SHSDGC
+281 SHADGE

-305 QAYIAENKKDDELQ
+305 EAYVTENKKDELA
-319 HAAADNI
+319 HAAAANI

-344 ELLTTDQGWIGKVLA
+344 ELLTTDQGWIGKVLTR
-359 KVHKSPISR
+359 VHKSPISR

-375 VRDITN
+375 VRDISA

-389 GAQKTDAGALSL
+389 GSQKTDAGAITL

-408 ITVYI
+408 VTVYI
-413 RSKIDRDDIVDITD
+413 RSKLDRDDIVDITD
-427 FDIVQY
+427 FDVVQY

-438 RMNLNEELARQICIG
+438 RMNLNEELARQITIG
-453 DGRTG
+453 DGRSG

-470 WLDNDLYCI
+470 WLDDELYCI
-479 HASVDVEAMAEE
+479 HKTVDINAMRTELT
-491 MNGTNAAAN
+491 GTNSTAN
-500 FGQNY
+500 FGENY
-505 IYAEA
+505 VYAEA
-510 VIQSLLYAREN
+510 VIQSLLYAREKW
-521 YKGSG
+521 KGSG

-550 IYDNINELKAALN
+550 IYDNVNELKAALN
-563 VNEII
+563 VNEIV

-576 TRTKTVKIDNVDTNF
+576 IRTATVNQTEKTF
-591 TMELLG
+591 ELLG
-597 LMVNFSDY
+597 LMVNFADY

-618 TDFDL
+618 TDFDI

-628 VSLLETRC
+628 VSLLETRS

-650 IDVTGNP
+650 KDVTTPSKNTGDDT

>member
-1 MEKKY
+1 MDKKY
-6 DFAGWATRADMRCS
+6 DFAGWATKADMRCS

-44 NHATPDT
+44 NHATPDS
-51 VLGYGILHSQDG
+51 VLGYGILHSQNG
-63 SMRVECYFNDTDSG
+63 SMRVECYFNDTESG
-77 INAKKLVLHGDI
+77 KNARKLVLHGDI

-117 YANANPG
+117 YAGANPG

-137 TSEDHEQ
+137 TTVDHEQ
-144 GIIYTGDSIELFT
+144 GILYTGEEIELFA
-157 EIEHSDS
+157 EIEH
-164 EGEKSSEEE
+164 
-173 KQPESE
+173 
-179 VKHADDDGKKDE
+179 ADDNAEKH
-191 GETKSDDGKK
+191 GEAKHTPEKP
-201 DDKEDDKESIG
+201 EDDKETMQDI
-212 DVLNTLTEKQKNAV
+212 LNTLTEKQKDAV
-226 AYVIDHITNP
+226 AYIIDTIINS
-236 GDDSS
+236 DDGTAEES
-241 DESKKEDSEV
+241 DKDSDV
-251 KHSSDKE
+251 KHNSEME
-258 EEETEMK
+258 EEENEMK

-276 EGAFL
+276 DAFL
-281 SHSDGC
+281 SHADGE

-305 QAYIAENKKDDELQ
+305 EAYVTENKKDELA
-319 HAAADNI
+319 HAAASNI

-344 ELLTTDQGWIGKVLA
+344 ELLTTDQGWIGKVLTR
-359 KVHKSPISR
+359 VHKSPISR

-375 VRDITN
+375 VRDISA

-389 GAQKTDAGALSL
+389 GSQKTDAGAITL

-408 ITVYI
+408 VTVYI
-413 RSKIDRDDIVDITD
+413 RSKLDRDDIIDITD
-427 FDIVQY
+427 FDVVQY

-438 RMNLNEELARQICIG
+438 RMNLNEELARQITIG
-453 DGRTG
+453 DGRSG

-470 WLDNDLYCI
+470 WLDDELYCI
-479 HASVDVEAMAEE
+479 HKTVDINAMRTELT
-491 MNGTNAAAN
+491 GTNSTAN
-500 FGQNY
+500 FGENY
-505 IYAEA
+505 VYAEA
-510 VIQSLLYAREN
+510 VIQSLLYAREKW
-521 YKGSG
+521 KGSG

-550 IYDNINELKAALN
+550 IYDNVNELKAALN
-563 VNEII
+563 VNEIV

-576 TRTKTVKIDNVDTNF
+576 TRTATVNQTEKTF
-591 TMELLG
+591 ELLG
-597 LMVNFSDY
+597 LMVNFADY
-605 SLGATKGG
+605 SLGAINGG

-618 TDFDL
+618 TDFDI

-628 VSLLETRC
+628 VSLLETRS

-650 IDVTGNP
+650 KDVTTPSQNAGDNT

>member
-1 MEKKY
+1 MDKKY
-6 DFAGWATRADMRCS
+6 DFAGWATKADMRCS

-44 NHATPDT
+44 NHATPDS

-63 SMRVECYFNDTDSG
+63 SMRVECYFNDTENG
-77 INAKKLVLHGDI
+77 KNARKLVLHGDI

-117 YANANPG
+117 YAGANPG

-137 TSEDHEQ
+137 TTIDREQ
-144 GIIYTGDSIELFT
+144 GILYTGEEIELFA
-157 EIEHSDS
+157 EIEHSDDDAEK
-164 EGEKSSEEE
+164 EGEEKDAPEKS
-173 KQPESE
+173 
-179 VKHADDDGKKDE
+179 
-191 GETKSDDGKK
+191 
-201 DDKEDDKESIG
+201 EDDKETIQ
-212 DVLNTLTEKQKNAV
+212 DILNTLTEKQKDAV
-226 AYVIDHITNP
+226 AYIIDTIVNP
-236 GDDSS
+236 DDGADEES
-241 DESKKEDSEV
+241 DKDSDV
-251 KHSSDKE
+251 KHNSEMKE
-258 EEETEMK
+258 EENEMK

-276 EGAFL
+276 DAFL
-281 SHSDGC
+281 SHADGE
-287 KIIEMAK
+287 KIVEMAK

-305 QAYIAENKKDDELQ
+305 EAYVTENKKDELA
-319 HAAADNI
+319 HAAAANI

-344 ELLTTDQGWIGKVLA
+344 ELLTTDQGWISKVLS

-375 VRDITN
+375 VRDIST

-389 GAQKTDAGALSL
+389 GAQKTDAGAITL

-408 ITVYI
+408 VTVYI
-413 RSKIDRDDIVDITD
+413 RSKLDRDDIVDITD
-427 FDIVQY
+427 FDVVQY

-438 RMNLNEELARQICIG
+438 RMNLNEELARQITIG
-453 DGRTG
+453 DGRSG
-458 DNAIDPTKIRPI
+458 NDVIDPTKIRPI
-470 WLDNDLYCI
+470 WLDDDLYCI
-479 HASVDVEAMAEE
+479 HKTVDINAMRSELT
-491 MNGTNAAAN
+491 GTNSTAN
-500 FGQNY
+500 FGENY
-505 IYAEA
+505 VYAEA
-510 VIQSLLYAREN
+510 VIQSLLYAREKW
-521 YKGSG
+521 KGSG

-550 IYDNINELKAALN
+550 IYDNVNELKAALN

-576 TRTKTVKIDNVDTNF
+576 TRTATVSQTQKTF
-591 TMELLG
+591 ELLG
-597 LMVNFSDY
+597 LMVNFADY

-650 IDVTGNP
+650 KDVTVGTPSDDGSDT

>member
-1 MEKKY
+1 MDKKY
-6 DFAGWATRADMRCS
+6 DFAGWATKADMRCS

-44 NHATPDT
+44 NHATPDS
-51 VLGYGILHSQDG
+51 VLGYGILHSQNG
-63 SMRVECYFNDTDSG
+63 SMRVECYFNDTENG
-77 INAKKLVLHGDI
+77 KNARKLVLHGDI

-117 YANANPG
+117 YAGANPG

-137 TSEDHEQ
+137 TTVDREQ
-144 GIIYTGDSIELFT
+144 GILYTGEEIELFA
-157 EIEHSDS
+157 EIEHADDNA
-164 EGEKSSEEE
+164 EKQSEEKHTPE
-173 KQPESE
+173 KP
-179 VKHADDDGKKDE
+179 
-191 GETKSDDGKK
+191 
-201 DDKEDDKESIG
+201 EDDKETMQDI
-212 DVLNTLTEKQKNAV
+212 LNTLTEKQKDAV
-226 AYVIDHITNP
+226 AYIIDTIVNS
-236 GDDSS
+236 DDGAAEESNKDS
-241 DESKKEDSEV
+241 DV
-251 KHSSDKE
+251 KHNSEME
-258 EEETEMK
+258 EEENEMK

-276 EGAFL
+276 DAFL
-281 SHSDGC
+281 SHADGE

-305 QAYIAENKKDDELQ
+305 EAYVTENKKDELA
-319 HAAADNI
+319 HAAAANI

-344 ELLTTDQGWIGKVLA
+344 ELLTTDQGWIGKVLTR
-359 KVHKSPISR
+359 VHKSPISR

-375 VRDITN
+375 VRDISA

-389 GAQKTDAGALSL
+389 GSQKTDAGAITL

-408 ITVYI
+408 VTVYI
-413 RSKIDRDDIVDITD
+413 RSKLDRDDIVDITD
-427 FDIVQY
+427 FDVVQY

-438 RMNLNEELARQICIG
+438 RMNLNEELARQITIG
-453 DGRTG
+453 DGRSG

-470 WLDNDLYCI
+470 WLDDELYCI
-479 HASVDVEAMAEE
+479 HKTVDINAMRTELT
-491 MNGTNAAAN
+491 GTNSTAN
-500 FGQNY
+500 FGENY
-505 IYAEA
+505 VYAEA
-510 VIQSLLYAREN
+510 VIQSLLYAREKW
-521 YKGSG
+521 KGSG

-550 IYDNINELKAALN
+550 IYDNVNELKAALN
-563 VNEII
+563 VNEIV

-576 TRTKTVKIDNVDTNF
+576 IRTATVNQTEKTF
-591 TMELLG
+591 ELLG
-597 LMVNFSDY
+597 LMVNFADY

-618 TDFDL
+618 TDFDI

-628 VSLLETRC
+628 VSLLETRS

-650 IDVTGNP
+650 KDVTTPSQNAGDDSSNT

>member
-1 MEKKY
+1 MDKKY
-6 DFAGWATRADMRCS
+6 DFAGWATKADMRCS

-44 NHATPDT
+44 NHATPDS
-51 VLGYGILHSQDG
+51 VLGYGILHSQNG
-63 SMRVECYFNDTDSG
+63 SMRVECYFNDTENG
-77 INAKKLVLHGDI
+77 KNARKLVLHGDI

-117 YANANPG
+117 YAGANPG

-137 TSEDHEQ
+137 TTVDREQ
-144 GIIYTGDSIELFT
+144 GILYTGEEIELFA
-157 EIEHSDS
+157 EIEHADDNA
-164 EGEKSSEEE
+164 EKQGEEKHAPEKS
-173 KQPESE
+173 
-179 VKHADDDGKKDE
+179 
-191 GETKSDDGKK
+191 
-201 DDKEDDKESIG
+201 EDDKETMQDI
-212 DVLNTLTEKQKNAV
+212 LNTLTEKQKDAV
-226 AYVIDHITNP
+226 AYIIDTIVNS
-236 GDDSS
+236 DDGAAEES
-241 DESKKEDSEV
+241 DKDSDV
-251 KHSSDKE
+251 KHNSEME
-258 EEETEMK
+258 EEETKMK

-276 EGAFL
+276 DAFL
-281 SHSDGC
+281 SHADGE

-305 QAYIAENKKDDELQ
+305 EAYVTENKKDELA
-319 HAAADNI
+319 HAAAANI

-344 ELLTTDQGWIGKVLA
+344 ELLTTDQGWIGKVLTR
-359 KVHKSPISR
+359 VHKSPISR

-375 VRDITN
+375 VRDISA

-389 GAQKTDAGALSL
+389 GSQKTDAGAITL

-408 ITVYI
+408 VTVYI
-413 RSKIDRDDIVDITD
+413 RSKLDRDDIVDITD
-427 FDIVQY
+427 FDVVQY

-438 RMNLNEELARQICIG
+438 RMNLNEELARQITIG
-453 DGRTG
+453 DGRSG

-470 WLDNDLYCI
+470 WLDDELYCI
-479 HASVDVEAMAEE
+479 HKTVDINAMRTELT
-491 MNGTNAAAN
+491 GTNSTAN
-500 FGQNY
+500 FGENY
-505 IYAEA
+505 VYAEA
-510 VIQSLLYAREN
+510 VIQSLLYAREKW
-521 YKGSG
+521 KGSG

-550 IYDNINELKAALN
+550 IYDNVNELKAALN
-563 VNEII
+563 VNEIV

-576 TRTKTVKIDNVDTNF
+576 IRTATVNQTEKTF
-591 TMELLG
+591 ELLG
-597 LMVNFSDY
+597 LMVNFADY

-618 TDFDL
+618 TDFDI

-628 VSLLETRC
+628 VSLLETRS

-650 IDVTGNP
+650 KDVTTPSKNTGDDT

>member
-1 MEKKY
+1 MDKKY
-6 DFAGWATRADMRCS
+6 DFAGWATKADMRCS

-44 NHATPDT
+44 NHATPDS
-51 VLGYGILHSQDG
+51 VLGYGILHSQNG
-63 SMRVECYFNDTDSG
+63 SMRVECYFNDTENG
-77 INAKKLVLHGDI
+77 KNARKLVLHGDI

-117 YANANPG
+117 YAGANPG

-137 TSEDHEQ
+137 TTVDREQ
-144 GIIYTGDSIELFT
+144 GILYTGEEIELFA
-157 EIEHSDS
+157 EIEHADDNA
-164 EGEKSSEEE
+164 EKQSEEKHTPE
-173 KQPESE
+173 KP
-179 VKHADDDGKKDE
+179 
-191 GETKSDDGKK
+191 
-201 DDKEDDKESIG
+201 EDDKETMQDI
-212 DVLNTLTEKQKNAV
+212 LNTLTEKQKDAV
-226 AYVIDHITNP
+226 AYIIDTIVNS
-236 GDDSS
+236 DDGAAEESNKDS
-241 DESKKEDSEV
+241 DV
-251 KHSSDKE
+251 KHNSEME
-258 EEETEMK
+258 EEENEMK

-276 EGAFL
+276 DAFL
-281 SHSDGC
+281 SHADGE

-305 QAYIAENKKDDELQ
+305 EAYVTENKKDELS
-319 HAAADNI
+319 HAAAANI

-344 ELLTTDQGWIGKVLA
+344 ELLTTDQGWISKVLTR
-359 KVHKSPISR
+359 VHKSPISR

-375 VRDITN
+375 VRDISA

-389 GAQKTDAGALSL
+389 GSQKTDAGAITL

-408 ITVYI
+408 VTVYI
-413 RSKIDRDDIVDITD
+413 RSKLDRDDIVDITD
-427 FDIVQY
+427 FDVVQY

-438 RMNLNEELARQICIG
+438 RMNLNEELARQITIG
-453 DGRTG
+453 DGRSG

-470 WLDNDLYCI
+470 WLDDELYCI
-479 HASVDVEAMAEE
+479 HKTVDIDAMRTELT
-491 MNGTNAAAN
+491 GTNSTAN
-500 FGQNY
+500 FGENY
-505 IYAEA
+505 VYAEA
-510 VIQSLLYAREN
+510 VIQSLLYAREKW
-521 YKGSG
+521 KGSG

-550 IYDNINELKAALN
+550 IYDNVNELKAALN
-563 VNEII
+563 VNEIV

-576 TRTKTVKIDNVDTNF
+576 TRTATVNQTEKTF
-591 TMELLG
+591 ELLG
-597 LMVNFSDY
+597 LMVNFADY
-605 SLGATKGG
+605 SLGATRGG

-618 TDFDL
+618 TDFDI

-628 VSLLETRC
+628 VSLLETRS

-650 IDVTGNP
+650 KDVTVVATSKNTGDDSSNT

>member
-1 MEKKY
+1 MDKKY
-6 DFAGWATRADMRCS
+6 DFAGWATKADMRCS

-44 NHATPDT
+44 NHATPDS

-63 SMRVECYFNDTDSG
+63 SMRVECYFNDTENG
-77 INAKKLVLHGDI
+77 KNARKLVLHGDI

-95 ANQLKEQAKTVLH
+95 ANQLREQSKTVLH

-117 YANANPG
+117 YAGANPG

-137 TSEDHEQ
+137 TTIDREQ
-144 GIIYTGDSIELFT
+144 GILYTGEEIELFAA
-157 EIEHSDS
+157 IEHSDDDAEK
-164 EGEKSSEEE
+164 EGEEKDAPEKS
-173 KQPESE
+173 
-179 VKHADDDGKKDE
+179 
-191 GETKSDDGKK
+191 
-201 DDKEDDKESIG
+201 EDDKETIQ
-212 DVLNTLTEKQKNAV
+212 DILNTLTEKQKDAV
-226 AYVIDHITNP
+226 AYIIDTIVNP
-236 GDDSS
+236 DDGTAEES
-241 DESKKEDSEV
+241 DKDSDV
-251 KHSSDKE
+251 KHNSEME
-258 EEETEMK
+258 EEENEMK

-276 EGAFL
+276 DAFL
-281 SHSDGC
+281 SHADGE

-305 QAYIAENKKDDELQ
+305 EAYVTENKKDELA
-319 HAAADNI
+319 HAAAANI

-344 ELLTTDQGWIGKVLA
+344 ELLTTDQGWISKVLS

-375 VRDITN
+375 VRDIST

-389 GAQKTDAGALSL
+389 GSQKTDAGAITL

-408 ITVYI
+408 VTVYI
-413 RSKIDRDDIVDITD
+413 RSKLDRDDIVDITD
-427 FDIVQY
+427 FDVVQY

-438 RMNLNEELARQICIG
+438 RMNLNEELARQITIG
-453 DGRTG
+453 DGRNG
-458 DNAIDPTKIRPI
+458 NDAIDPTKIRPI
-470 WLDNDLYCI
+470 WLDDDLYCI
-479 HASVDVEAMAEE
+479 HKTVDINAMRSELT
-491 MNGTNAAAN
+491 GTNSTAN
-500 FGQNY
+500 FGENY
-505 IYAEA
+505 VYAEA
-510 VIQSLLYAREN
+510 VIQSLLYAREKW
-521 YKGSG
+521 KGSG

-550 IYDNINELKAALN
+550 IYDNVNELKAALN

-576 TRTKTVKIDNVDTNF
+576 TRTATVNQTQKTF
-591 TMELLG
+591 ELLG
-597 LMVNFSDY
+597 LMVNFADY

-650 IDVTGNP
+650 KDVTVVTPSDDDSDI